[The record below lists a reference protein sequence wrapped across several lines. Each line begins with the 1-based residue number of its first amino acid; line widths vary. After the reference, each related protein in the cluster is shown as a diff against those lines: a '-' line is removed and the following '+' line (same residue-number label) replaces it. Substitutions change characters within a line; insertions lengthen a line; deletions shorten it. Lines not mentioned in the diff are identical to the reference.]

1 MELQFITEH
10 YLPIV
15 LAACLVLGYILK
27 TSLDCIPNKYIPLI
41 LALTGA
47 VLSCAARG
55 AVGLEAVVYGAC
67 TGLASTGMHQ
77 AFKGI
82 IEGRS

>member
-15 LAACLVLGYILK
+15 LAACLALGYILK
-27 TSLDCIPNKYIPLI
+27 TSLNFIPNKYIPLI
-41 LALTGA
+41 LALAGA
-47 VLSCAARG
+47 VLSCIAKG
-55 AVGLEAVVYGAC
+55 TVSLDAVVYGAC

-77 AFKGI
+77 AFKGLV
-82 IEGRS
+82 EGRS